1 MKWHEMGQTELLN
14 ITKTSIDKGLTEKEA
29 GKRLERHG
37 TNELQEG
44 EKTSAVALF
53 FSQFKDFMV
62 LVLLAATLISGFL
75 GEYIDAIAIIAIIFV
90 NGILGFFQERRAER
104 SLEALKEL
112 SAPQVAVLREGNWV
126 KIPSKELVPG
136 DVVRFASGD
145 RIGADL
151 RLVETKSLEIE
162 ESALTGESLPVSKQA
177 DAFQASDVSLGD
189 LKNMAFMGTLVTRGS
204 GIGVVIGTGMNS
216 AMGKIADMLE
226 SAGNTATPLQR
237 RLEELG
243 KILIVAALFLT
254 LLVVA

>member
-1 MKWHEMGQTELLN
+1 MDTPKATFRAGGVDDSMKWHEMGQTELLN

-151 RLVETKSLEIE
+151 RLVET
-162 ESALTGESLPVSKQA
+162 
-177 DAFQASDVSLGD
+177 
-189 LKNMAFMGTLVTRGS
+189 
-204 GIGVVIGTGMNS
+204 
-216 AMGKIADMLE
+216 
-226 SAGNTATPLQR
+226 
-237 RLEELG
+237 
-243 KILIVAALFLT
+243 
-254 LLVVA
+254 